1 MRGVGARRGAERERE
16 REVNASESKCAFFFD
31 ARETERV
38 RFFRFLCMCPP
49 GVFPARG
56 NRQTQT
62 RISIRERDFLLS
74 LYVGISRGT
83 LIEKSTRELFLR
95 VPEAHYSTLPII
107 HKRTLSVSLAFNNE
121 RDTLT
126 LTHKKKGRDVADAVD
141 VDEQNRVLD
150 WRDDVVFN
158 ATCASGDDEDDDDD
172 DDDDEK
178 KKKERNANERRERRR
193 KWVRLARRPDSEE
206 VFASSAERESRLL
219 LHRRVADIESFDFHH
234 SETFSPRGWER
245 YRSERTHELRGVD
258 DVGERGERYER
269 DRERRANESEE
280 SV

>member
-1 MRGVGARRGAERERE
+1 MRFFFVVMLFFFFWRRARERDKKSASARDFFDFCFLFVCPRRVHFCEARVRERE
-16 REVNASESKCAFFFD
+16 KRA
-31 ARETERV
+31 
-38 RFFRFLCMCPP
+38 
-49 GVFPARG
+49 
-56 NRQTQT
+56 
-62 RISIRERDFLLS
+62 
-74 LYVGISRGT
+74 
-83 LIEKSTRELFLR
+83 FLR
-95 VPEAHYSTLPII
+95 VPFSEAHSTLPLFI
-107 HKRTLSVSLAFNNE
+107 HKRTLSSLSLFNR
-121 RDTLT
+121 RDTHTHTHT
-126 LTHKKKGRDVADAVD
+126 LTHTQKKGRDVADADD
-141 VDEQNRVLD
+141 VDDGERHHSLLREQNRVLD

-178 KKKERNANERRERRR
+178 KKKKERNANERRERRR

-206 VFASSAERESRLL
+206 VFASSAGRESRLL

>member
-1 MRGVGARRGAERERE
+1 MRFFFFVSCCFWRERE
-16 REVNASESKCAFFFD
+16 RNQKSAIFFDFVFLSARSARANFETSESRTAHRRDLCIF
-31 ARETERV
+31 RV
-38 RFFRFLCMCPP
+38 
-49 GVFPARG
+49 PARSL
-56 NRQTQT
+56 TLKKAHLST
-62 RISIRERDFLLS
+62 KELFSLS
-74 LYVGISRGT
+74 LSLSLSLSY
-83 LIEKSTRELFLR
+83 LSTKE
-95 VPEAHYSTLPII
+95 T
-107 HKRTLSVSLAFNNE
+107 
-121 RDTLT
+121 RDA
-126 LTHKKKGRDVADAVD
+126 ADAAD
-141 VDEQNRVLD
+141 DDDGERHHHSLLREQNRVLD

-172 DDDDEK
+172 DDDDEKKK